1 MTPLAYAPIIV
12 GEQEA
17 TAAPDGY
24 ISFTFEEASTVDF
37 RTGLDALDIVAV
49 NGRSLDTLP
58 RDAKSL
64 TNHNPLYIE
73 VRSKITPGRV
83 CQFIQDGELRVRFP
97 YTQRAEQIL
106 HVPAGPLNSLL
117 PLSGLAS
124 PATTFDPTL
133 PSQED
138 GSTSFTVDAKA
149 LLSVNQEE
157 LPRWSILGSQSPQ
170 STRLP
175 MCDEQSFLE
184 ACTTYPITG
193 LERIFQHT
201 ARTAAATFREVV
213 KARRDGTISLTGR
226 NRKPI
231 QIVRAAPQLAR
242 VREIL
247 RTIPRTGFQCP
258 TTPTGCS
265 RFTFPKKELSEKL
278 DNLFHGKWPKQTR
291 KALKRVYQL
300 APASRQELQR
310 LLSEY
315 PDSMTVCRF

>member
-1 MTPLAYAPIIV
+1 V
-12 GEQEA
+12 
-17 TAAPDGY
+17 
-24 ISFTFEEASTVDF
+24 SFTFQEHAPVDL
-37 RTGLDALDIVAV
+37 RTGLEALEIVSV
-49 NGRSLDTLP
+49 NGLSPETLP
-58 RDAKSL
+58 RDAKGL
-64 TNHNPLYIE
+64 AARNPLYIE

-106 HVPAGPLNSLL
+106 HVPAGQLNRLL
-117 PLSGLAS
+117 PPSVGVS
-124 PATTFDPTL
+124 PATNFDPTL
-133 PSQED
+133 SDQED
-138 GSTSFTVDAKA
+138 GTTSFSVGAKD
-149 LLSVNQEE
+149 LLSSNPEA
-157 LPRWSILGSQSPQ
+157 LPGWTILGAQSPQ
-170 STRLP
+170 ATRLP

-184 ACTTYPITG
+184 ACSTYPITG

-242 VREIL
+242 VRAIL
-247 RTIPRTGFQCP
+247 RTIPRMGFQCP

-278 DNLFHGKWPKQTR
+278 DNLFHGTWPKQTR
-291 KALKRVYQL
+291 KALKRLYQL
-300 APASRQELQR
+300 APPSRQTLQS
-310 LLSEY
+310 LLNEY